1 MSTIDGLLSD
11 KEHLVLRAF
20 RDPRQGLNRAIR
32 LSIQYAIGMAVF
44 VYLAIHDDP
53 RWSLAIYGIF
63 LAWMAARLIASRAI
77 AGVMPGIIEKYE
89 GRIQELERSL
99 S

>member
-1 MSTIDGLLSD
+1 MSMIDTLLSD
-11 KEHLVLRAF
+11 KERLVLQAYRNPR
-20 RDPRQGLNRAIR
+20 RDFNRATR

-44 VYLAIHDDP
+44 VYLAIYDDAL
-53 RWSLAIYGIF
+53 WSLAIYGVF
-63 LAWMAARLIASRAI
+63 LAWLTVRLIRGRAV